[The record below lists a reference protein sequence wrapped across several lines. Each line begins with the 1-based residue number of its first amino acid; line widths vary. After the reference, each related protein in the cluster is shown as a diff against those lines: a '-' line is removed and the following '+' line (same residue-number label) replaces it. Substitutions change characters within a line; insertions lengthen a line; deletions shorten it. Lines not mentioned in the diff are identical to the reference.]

1 MLINFQYFSQALC
14 HVKPSSEVL
23 PISIAAINT
32 LGKDQNNIWNFIS
45 FLLHSGKIA
54 APPMLDFVLDQL
66 TVERKLKKKI
76 TNQNCDDF
84 SELIGENPVTNDWML
99 VSDWEDKVID

>member
-1 MLINFQYFSQALC
+1 
-14 HVKPSSEVL
+14 
-23 PISIAAINT
+23 
-32 LGKDQNNIWNFIS
+32 
-45 FLLHSGKIA
+45 
-54 APPMLDFVLDQL
+54 MLDFVLDQL

-99 VSDWEDKVID
+99 VSDWEDKWLIKWWKIQW

>member
-1 MLINFQYFSQALC
+1 
-14 HVKPSSEVL
+14 L

-32 LGKDQNNIWNFIS
+32 L
-45 FLLHSGKIA
+45 GKIA

-84 SELIGENPVTNDWML
+84 SELIGENPVTND
-99 VSDWEDKVID
+99 